1 MKALTLAA
9 LALSLGAGCDLNPY
23 DLGHHGAADD
33 DGGVGD
39 DGGGGGDDG
48 GGGSGSD
55 GGGQSC
61 TPIGVDDQCNEVDD
75 DCDGVVDQTFDKTTD
90 PNNCGICNHRCVG
103 LGAIQKC
110 DSGQCA
116 FDACQPGFADLDSDP
131 LTCEYQCPLF
141 PTIAEDCNGVDDDC
155 DGKIDEDLPPPPTG
169 QCRTTVNTPCENTTM
184 ICATRGG
191 QTRWFC
197 DYSPDVEFD
206 PSVPN
211 GIVLQ
216 EQVCDGKDGDC
227 DGVADDAFPDLNQE
241 CDDGK
246 FGICRDVGKRICDPM
261 MPSQTKCDLSVL
273 PDGQAST
280 AETCN
285 GLDDNC
291 DGMVDN
297 PPSGHAFGSMTE
309 IMIGTAHFWMDTFE
323 ASHPDA
329 TAAKGG
335 VSTQLACSNSNVIPW
350 RGATYNAAVAA
361 CAAAGKVLCTG
372 PQWEDACQG
381 VQTPTPPTPLPATA
395 LMFPYGQAFGATTC
409 NTQSNDGDA
418 GMAGDQ
424 DVVTRTGSLA
434 SCKSTA
440 TGALG
445 VFDLSGNLKEWT
457 DEDTG
462 NPNIKIQ
469 RGGSYQSPST
479 GATCQFKLTRA
490 AIGAIEQET
499 GFRCCRA
506 TAP

>member
-9 LALSLGAGCDLNPY
+9 LTILAGCDLNPY
-23 DLGHHGAADD
+23 DLGHHGGADD

-39 DGGGGGDDG
+39 DGGGSGDDG
-48 GGGSGSD
+48 GGSNGD
-55 GGGQSC
+55 GGGPTC
-61 TPIGVDDQCNEVDD
+61 NPIGVDDQCNEIDD

-110 DSGQCA
+110 DNGACA
-116 FDACQPGFADLDSDP
+116 FDSCQPGFADLDNDP

-155 DGKIDEDLPPPPTG
+155 DGKIDEDLPAPPVG
-169 QCRTTVNTPCENTTM
+169 QCRTTPNTPCANTTM
-184 ICATRGG
+184 TCATRGG
-191 QTRWFC
+191 QTHWFC
-197 DYSPDVEFD
+197 DYSADVEFD

-216 EQVCDGKDGDC
+216 EQLCNGKDGDC
-227 DGVADDAFPDLNQE
+227 DGVVDDSFTDLNQQ

-246 FGICRDVGKRICDPM
+246 FGICRDVGKRICDPVT
-261 MPSQTKCDLSVL
+261 PTQTKCDLTVL
-273 PDGQAST
+273 PDAQPST

-297 PPSGHAFGSMTE
+297 PVAGHAFGSMTE
-309 IMIGTAHFWMDTFE
+309 VLIGTAHFWMDTFE

-329 TAAKGG
+329 TMMTGG
-335 VSTQLACSNSNVIPW
+335 VSTTLACSNAGVVPW
-350 RGATYNAAVAA
+350 RGATYAGAVAA

-372 PQWEDACQG
+372 DQWGTACQG
-381 VQTPTPPTPLPATA
+381 ATPTPPPANPLIY
-395 LMFPYGQAFGATTC
+395 PYGMAFDGNAC
-409 NTQSNDGDA
+409 NTETYDGDSNTM
-418 GMAGDQ
+418 GNQ
-424 DVVTRTGSLA
+424 NVVTLTGSLA
-434 SCKSTA
+434 TCQSTA

-445 VFDLSGNLKEWT
+445 IYDLSGNLKEWT

-462 NPNIKIQ
+462 NANIKIQ
-469 RGGSYQSPST
+469 RGGSYLTPST
-479 GATCQFKLTRA
+479 AATCQFKLTRSA
-490 AIGAIEQET
+490 VGAIEQET
-499 GFRCCRA
+499 GFRCCRP